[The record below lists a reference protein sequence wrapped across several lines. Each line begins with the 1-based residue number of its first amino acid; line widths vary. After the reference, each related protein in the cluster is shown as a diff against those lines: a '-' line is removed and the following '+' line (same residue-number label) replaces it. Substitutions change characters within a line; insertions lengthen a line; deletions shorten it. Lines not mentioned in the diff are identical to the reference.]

1 MLSSVVLACARTK
14 EQNRCTSTKEEE
26 SPLNIII
33 ATTTYYRGLTE
44 TRFCLAEQMFR
55 EAREAGHIVV
65 DVDGSPKSIVA
76 ENLRQTG
83 ASIYPQLVEGMG
95 PSRRQVFY
103 LAYEASLRFGC
114 DIILWTEPEKVDLI
128 RNIPKIIRSIQDGH
142 ADVVIPARSA
152 KSWETWP
159 AFQQKTEQEANAVYA
174 QVTGLHG
181 FDPMHGPVAFER
193 KAARYF
199 VLFDPTKYGVRDRY
213 IQHYAAMVALSE
225 GKQVISVDI
234 DTCYPLTQKIEEE
247 GNAGM
252 NAKRTAQ
259 RDEISTDYRKM
270 ATILK

>member
-1 MLSSVVLACARTK
+1 MK
-14 EQNRCTSTKEEE
+14 
-26 SPLNIII
+26 III
-33 ATTTYYRGLTE
+33 ATTTYYRSHTE
-44 TRFCLAEQMFR
+44 TRCCLAKQMFR

-65 DVDGSPKSIVA
+65 DVDNSPESIVT
-76 ENLRQTG
+76 ESLRETG
-83 ASIYPQLVEGMG
+83 AHIYPQLIEGMG

-103 LAYEASLRFGC
+103 LAYEASLRLGC
-114 DIILWTEPEKVDLI
+114 GIILWTEPEKVDLI

-199 VLFDPTKYGVRDRY
+199 VLFDPTLYGVHDKY
-213 IQHYAAMVALSE
+213 IQHYAPLVARSA
-225 GKQVISVDI
+225 GKRVVSVLV
-234 DTCYPLTQKIEEE
+234 DTSYPEAQREEE
-247 GNAGM
+247 ENSLVPM
-252 NAKRTAQ
+252 MKEKRINQ
-259 RDEISTDYRKM
+259 RDEISADYARM
-270 ATILK
+270 AAVLK